1 MMIGLIPAAGM
12 ATRLGA
18 LPCSKELLPVGAFTT
33 PNGSRPRPVI
43 TYLLAQWQL
52 AGIERALIVVRPGKW
67 DILNY
72 LGDGTAFG
80 PRLGYLIVHELY
92 GAAYT
97 LAAALPFIQG
107 QTVVLGLPD
116 VILEPANVYATL
128 IAHHTTRQPDLT
140 LGLFPCPNPQT
151 ADVVALDVDG
161 RRVTAIVIKPA
172 HTDLRWTWMAAIWSP
187 AVTEVLNEV
196 VAEDR
201 TARQRGETRPELH
214 IGAVFQAAIVR
225 GLVIEGVTFP
235 HGQAL
240 DIGTPM
246 GWSQACRL
254 MRA

>member
-1 MMIGLIPAAGM
+1 
-12 ATRLGA
+12 
-18 LPCSKELLPVGAFTT
+18 
-33 PNGSRPRPVI
+33 
-43 TYLLAQWQL
+43 
-52 AGIERALIVVRPGKW
+52 
-67 DILNY
+67 
-72 LGDGTAFG
+72 
-80 PRLGYLIVHELY
+80 
-92 GAAYT
+92 
-97 LAAALPFIQG
+97 
-107 QTVVLGLPD
+107 
-116 VILEPANVYATL
+116 
-128 IAHHTTRQPDLT
+128 
-140 LGLFPCPNPQT
+140 
-151 ADVVALDVDG
+151 
-161 RRVTAIVIKPA
+161 
-172 HTDLRWTWMAAIWSP
+172 MAAIWSP